1 MKVNTEY
8 KKRLVHTAL
17 VCGKIQ
23 GRAMDCKAGML
34 LFSENWSADAVEAD
48 DGAGGDAPDT
58 DAADTDAADT
68 DAAADADGEPEYFWV
83 TPPPF

>member
-34 LFSENWSADAVEAD
+34 WFSENWSADAVEAD
-48 DGAGGDAPDT
+48 DGAGGDA
-58 DAADTDAADT
+58 ADT
-68 DAAADADGEPEYFWV
+68 DGEPEYFWV
-83 TPPPF
+83 TPPPFWIFSRLRYKLGKNWSS